1 MATYKFI
8 LKPFLAIVF
17 LALSACSAPQHGDLN
32 VTGNRQSIYR
42 EEDWAQVPAGE
53 FLMGSPE
60 GDKEV
65 SGIEQPQHRVKI
77 TKPFKMGRYEV
88 TFEDYGRFAAAT
100 HRPLPSDSG
109 FGGENR
115 KHMPVIN
122 VSWEDAVAYAKWLSQ
137 ETGKHFRLP
146 TEAEW
151 EYAARAGATS
161 RRFWGNDPA
170 KACEFANVFDERNQ
184 AKIRGR
190 FSVPAIWA
198 AHHNC
203 EDAYFA
209 VAPVGSFKGNAWGLH
224 DMLGNVWE
232 WVQDCSH
239 NNYIGAPAAGSSW
252 ETENSGD
259 CSKRGVRGGSWFVAP
274 QYVRVANR
282 SWNHSAD
289 RGTGLGFRLLQD

>member
-1 MATYKFI
+1 M
-8 LKPFLAIVF
+8 
-17 LALSACSAPQHGDLN
+17 
-32 VTGNRQSIYR
+32 
-42 EEDWAQVPAGE
+42 
-53 FLMGSPE
+53 FLM
-60 GDKEV
+60 
-65 SGIEQPQHRVKI
+65 SGIKQK
-77 TKPFKMGRYEV
+77 
-88 TFEDYGRFAAAT
+88 
-100 HRPLPSDSG
+100 
-109 FGGENR
+109 FGT
-115 KHMPVIN
+115 
-122 VSWEDAVAYAKWLSQ
+122 DL
-137 ETGKHFRLP
+137 
-146 TEAEW
+146 
-151 EYAARAGATS
+151 
-161 RRFWGNDPA
+161 
-170 KACEFANVFDERNQ
+170 
-184 AKIRGR
+184 
-190 FSVPAIWA
+190 A

-282 SWNHSAD
+282 SWNHLAD